1 MANCGLCSGMGWMV
15 IRISRDGYRWRADC
29 QGQHTGAIQC
39 VCDKGRRLAA
49 DMAERNKGEWTVFD
63 DDKRLSYRRFALA
76 SCGDPAVERWRDRNG
91 TDNREST
98 EREAVGAVHHDRPAA
113 NGQPVVVEPNAGGDG
128 AEAAGGDEPCS
139 EEDYEFAPAQEQED
153 VGGLPDAERA
163 TITPAEWQAMLKANE
178 EGVNDD
184 DIPF

>member
-1 MANCGLCSGMGWMV
+1 MTNCGLCSGMGWMV
-15 IRISRDGYRWRADC
+15 IRISRDGYKWRADC

-113 NGQPVVVEPNAGGDG
+113 NGQPAVAGGD
-128 AEAAGGDEPCS
+128 DPCS
-139 EEDYEFAPAQEQED
+139 EEDYEFAPAPAQERED
-153 VGGLPDAERA
+153 VGGLSGERA

-178 EGVNDD
+178 AGVNDD